1 MTYILFLDTNEGS
14 PLALPKINQI
24 NNNLIINSTEMEVLQ
39 INTDEQIEEIQS
51 STKPFILANTIGSS
65 LQEIR
70 DQHIIPVFVK
80 DNEPVISQA
89 DFINTALD
97 VVTHVFQR
105 ATILSPCV
113 RVSHPIKGRIPDAK
127 DKPASLL
134 KEEEKTIY
142 YERMAFSIEIPTIT
156 ETIDGNQLSLTV
168 GGIKAYNLDNL
179 YNKKGADE
187 HFKIYIG
194 FQNKVC
200 TNLCVWSDGFVG
212 DLKVQ
217 NSHQLV
223 DGIFNLVSNYNAQLH
238 LNSLKEFNNYELSE
252 QQFANL
258 IGRCRMYQHLPN
270 QFKANIPELLFGDN
284 QIGMVL
290 KDYYQNKSFC
300 RSNNGDIN
308 IWKLYNLLTGANKTS
323 YIDTFLD
330 RSVNA
335 FDFTNAITNA
345 LANKE
350 SNWFLN

>member
-1 MTYILFLDTNEGS
+1 MET
-14 PLALPKINQI
+14 
-24 NNNLIINSTEMEVLQ
+24 TELTISEPT
-39 INTDEQIEEIQS
+39 IDNAS
-51 STKPFILANTIGSS
+51 STKPFILANTIGST

-70 DQHIIPVFVK
+70 DLHIIPVFVK

-89 DFINTALD
+89 DFITTALD
-97 VVTHVFQR
+97 VVHTVFQKE
-105 ATILSPCV
+105 TILSPSV
-113 RVSHPIKGRIPDAK
+113 RLSHPIKGRIPDAK
-127 DKPASLL
+127 DKPANQLR
-134 KEEEKTIY
+134 EEEKTIY
-142 YERMAFSIEIPTIT
+142 YERMAFAIEIPTIN

-194 FQNKVC
+194 FRNKVC
-200 TNLCVWSDGFVG
+200 TNLCIWSDGFVG
-212 DLKVQ
+212 DLKVKD
-217 NSHQLV
+217 SSQLV
-223 DGIFNLVSNYNAQLH
+223 DGIYNLVSNYDAQLH
-238 LNSLKEFNNYELSE
+238 LNTIKEFSDYALTEH
-252 QQFANL
+252 QFANL

-270 QFKANIPELLFGDN
+270 QFKDSIPELLFGDN

-290 KDYYQNKSFC
+290 KDYYQDKSFC
-300 RSNNGDIN
+300 RANNGDIN

-335 FDFTNAITNA
+335 FEFTNAIKNA
-345 LANKE
+345 LANEK